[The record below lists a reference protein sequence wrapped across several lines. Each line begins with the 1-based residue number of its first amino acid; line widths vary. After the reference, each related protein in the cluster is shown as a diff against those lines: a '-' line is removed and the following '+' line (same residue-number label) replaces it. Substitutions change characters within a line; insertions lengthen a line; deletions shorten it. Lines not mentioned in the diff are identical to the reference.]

1 MNPSSYN
8 ETNRNNVD
16 TSFTK
21 PGLRGNPL
29 FDISLSKGK
38 SESYNDKNPNSDDED
53 NKNEAN

>member
-16 TSFTK
+16 TSFNK

-53 NKNEAN
+53 KNEAN